1 MFPSFLVVWSILGA
15 EALGARWPKF
25 RPALRLWA
33 GAAAVSCVTAGTQ
46 HVADVAAGVLVAVAI
61 VRYEVCWR
69 ALLRGTEAIAN
80 SWREWRLGPV
90 RVINHGL
97 YAGAGTFVG
106 LCLITAATGP
116 ALAGPV
122 LATVVGG
129 VVGAGLWAQFV
140 EGSPRLLRPFGFYG
154 GLLGVIAT
162 CAVFDEMW
170 LLWAAHSLA
179 GPWVQGFGR
188 LRCLVQGCCH
198 GARAPEGI
206 GIVYRRKES
215 RVTRI
220 AHLDGVPVHATP
232 LYSILWNVLTGLML
246 MRMWVCG
253 APLNLVCAVWLIL
266 NGIGRFAEER
276 YRGEPQTAV
285 IWGLRFYQWL
295 AIASLLGGIGVSC
308 ARGIAG
314 APPLVWEQV
323 NLPLAAAGFAM
334 TSFALGVDFPSSQRR
349 FARLT

>member
-1 MFPSFLVVWSILGA
+1 MDV
-15 EALGARWPKF
+15 
-25 RPALRLWA
+25 
-33 GAAAVSCVTAGTQ
+33 
-46 HVADVAAGVLVAVAI
+46 VAAGALGVAI
-61 VRYEVCWR
+61 LHYERCWSAIR
-69 ALLRGTEAIAN
+69 RGTEAIAN
-80 SWREWRLGPV
+80 SWREWWFGPV

-122 LATVVGG
+122 LLTVMGG

-162 CAVFDEMW
+162 CALFDEVW

-179 GPWVQGFGR
+179 GPWVQAFGR

-198 GARAPEGI
+198 GARTEEEI
-206 GIVYRRKES
+206 GIVYRRAET

-220 AHLDGVPVHATP
+220 AHWNGIPVHATQ
-232 LYSILWNVLTGLML
+232 LYSVLWNVFTGAILL
-246 MRMWVCG
+246 RLWVCG
-253 APLNLVCAVWLIL
+253 APLNLIATVWLML
-266 NGIGRFAEER
+266 NGVGRFAEEA
-276 YRGEPQTAV
+276 YRGEPQTLV
-285 IWGLRFYQWL
+285 LGGLRLYQWL
-295 AIASLLGGIGVSC
+295 AIASVAGGAVVSC
-308 ARGIAG
+308 AQGAG
-314 APPLVWEQV
+314 PAPALEWAQV
-323 NLPLAAAGFAM
+323 NVPLALAGFGL
-334 TSFALGVDFPSSQRR
+334 TSFALGVDFPSSERR